1 MILIDANILIAFDNT
16 SDVHHKRAME
26 IMEHVQKG
34 DYGQAFITDYVFNEI
49 IGVTFRKI
57 GKERSVFLGKN
68 ILHTFIIL
76 NIDDYLLKQSWDLFS
91 ASKTKLN
98 LVDCTNVIVTRL
110 LDSQIA
116 TFDKEFLKVK
126 DLVVVV

>member
-1 MILIDANILIAFDNT
+1 
-16 SDVHHKRAME
+16 
-26 IMEHVQKG
+26 
-34 DYGQAFITDYVFNEI
+34 
-49 IGVTFRKI
+49 
-57 GKERSVFLGKN
+57 VFLGKN